1 VATLIR
7 PPTICTEETDMSE
20 HNRGDDEAA
29 FRALATMLG
38 QSMKSLEITNEAQEI
53 AILGTAA
60 IAACLVDTGKI
71 PTERLGAVVG
81 LLTQGRAEIYRKKVT
96 DFISLTVTVSKKLP
110 QALAAQKLAMA
121 KAVGEAATATKN

>member
-1 VATLIR
+1 ML
-7 PPTICTEETDMSE
+7 EQ
-20 HNRGDDEAA
+20 NRGDDEAA
-29 FRALATMLG
+29 FKALATMLG
-38 QSMKSLEITNEAQEI
+38 QSMKNLEIANETQEI

-60 IAACLVDTGKI
+60 IVACLVDTGKI

-81 LLTQGRAEIYRKKVT
+81 LLTQGRAEVYRKKVT

-121 KAVGEAATATKN
+121 KAAGEAATATKN